1 MREKKILNA
10 LNEIGIINTNQFKEG
25 DLYFWWEKKYLEI
38 RYGNLPKKEKENKL
52 IRVNNAK
59 DYLSEI
65 DISEIK
71 SVLNKSISKNY
82 SSDLEK
88 KSIVNDDINTLV
100 NENFKEE
107 TLDEEN
113 TSNDSLISEFN
124 YYKNN
129 SSNKENKFISE
140 WKKEWKKSSEDVD
153 KIFDNSFTRFLMITF
168 VYPLA
173 IAIAIS
179 LFGSGEWIIWI
190 FIYFAL
196 YVYFFP
202 SVIAKSRNKKNY
214 WAILVLNLFF
224 GWTLIGWVASLI
236 WALNNVS

>member
-52 IRVNNAK
+52 ITDNNAK

-65 DISEIK
+65 DISKIK

-82 SSDLEK
+82 SSDLEN
-88 KSIVNDDINTLV
+88 KSIVNEDINTLV
-100 NENFKEE
+100 NENFKEKK
-107 TLDEEN
+107 LDEAN
-113 TSNDSLISEFN
+113 TSNDNLSSEFN

-140 WKKEWKKSSEDVD
+140 WK
-153 KIFDNSFTRFLMITF
+153 
-168 VYPLA
+168 
-173 IAIAIS
+173 
-179 LFGSGEWIIWI
+179 
-190 FIYFAL
+190 
-196 YVYFFP
+196 
-202 SVIAKSRNKKNY
+202 
-214 WAILVLNLFF
+214 
-224 GWTLIGWVASLI
+224 
-236 WALNNVS
+236 

>member
-52 IRVNNAK
+52 ITVNNAK

-71 SVLNKSISKNY
+71 SVLNKSISTNY
-82 SSDLEK
+82 SSDLEN
-88 KSIVNDDINTLV
+88 KSIVNEDINNLD

-107 TLDEEN
+107 TLEEAN
-113 TSNDSLISEFN
+113 TSTDNLSSEFN

-129 SSNKENKFISE
+129 STNKENKFISE

-214 WAILVLNLFF
+214 WAIWVLNLFF

-236 WALNNVS
+236 WALNNVN

>member
-1 MREKKILNA
+1 MKEKKILNA
-10 LNEIGIINTNQFKEG
+10 LYEIAILNSNQFKEG
-25 DLYFWWEKKYLEI
+25 DIFFWWEKKYIEI

-52 IRVNNAK
+52 IKVNNAK
-59 DYLSEI
+59 DYLSQLN
-65 DISEIK
+65 ISEIK
-71 SVLNKSISKNY
+71 SVLDKSISENY
-82 SSDLEK
+82 SSNLEN
-88 KSIVNDDINTLV
+88 KSSVNKDINPSDKQT
-100 NENFKEE
+100 FKEE
-107 TLDEEN
+107 ISDEAN
-113 TSNDSLISEFN
+113 NSTDNLSSEFN
-124 YYKNN
+124 YYKDN
-129 SSNKENKFISE
+129 SISKENKFIPE

-153 KIFDNSFTRFLMITF
+153 KIFDNSFTRFFMITF
-168 VYPLA
+168 IYPLA

-214 WAILVLNLFF
+214 WAIWVLNLFF